1 MGKIRSFL
9 GIFVFLFSVVFA
21 TNSFAAGYTCDTTK
35 QYTACAAGYY
45 LSGTTAGNSC
55 VACPANWT
63 SVDGNTSASNT
74 SCYRDITLSKY
85 NASGTLT
92 TNNGTFTGTTNAT
105 IRCYYNTTCTFP
117 SASGLTRAGYK
128 MYGGWSTTTSSS
140 SSTTTDFKITST
152 ASSVTYYPAMRY
164 IHTVTLDN
172 QGAATAGSTTVY
184 MIPSLGNMYLDSTA
198 NKTMSSSS
206 NPITVP
212 TKTGYTFGGYY
223 GYYTE
228 GDDSTAVQI
237 ISSNGYFVDDADISD
252 WYDNAEDNSTMYAQ
266 WEANEYTI
274 TIDKV
279 TASGSLTVAGVTA
292 TGTDDVKITCK
303 YGDEIELPDWD
314 GSTNALTRAYSI
326 FTGWSDGSTIT
337 CDGDKTITPVWQ
349 TGQCVAGTGV
359 ASALVGINNN
369 ILTCAVTCTNGYVHP
384 EGESG
389 TYTADAGVYSLE
401 TACIADTYTFR
412 FIANGGS
419 GGQSDDV
426 TATFGQAL
434 PEINTTA
441 PTRDGYT
448 FMGWYTLSDYTN
460 DLAEKYYNA
469 NGSAALETV
478 PYLPGKSQNLYAGW
492 KENTYNVT
500 YDCGSGT
507 GDAPTS
513 DTATYNSSYTPKTN
527 TCTAPSG
534 YEFGGWTVSRT
545 SVTKT
550 AGTPFTWTYT
560 EDKTFTAKWDIITYS
575 ISYTLNG
582 GTNYTG
588 APTSY
593 NVTTATITLGTPTR
607 ANSTFLGWYTES
619 SFTNK
624 ITQIAKGSTGNKSLY
639 AKWKCNDGWTANDAG
654 TACTANTITLKWAN
668 GGRGTA
674 PTTPASCTYGG
685 TFTTPDAMTAD
696 GYTFGGWTVNGKTFK
711 ANTSVTCNSENL
723 GVYSGTATIT
733 GTWSA
738 NKFTVTFNANGA
750 SGTANPTSVE
760 CTYGQA
766 CTAAAQGTMLKTNH
780 VFGGW
785 NTKSDGTGTNYA
797 AGGSIKNISTGA
809 AVTLYAKWT
818 GCTAATKGTGVASA
832 TLSGVTNNVCQY
844 VHACSTGY
852 YNANHN
858 KTTTSSSIT
867 CSKCSDL
874 PENAAWD
881 GAATTD
887 SCAWKC
893 NACVKGT
900 NAASCNLTEDQT
912 ARTCTYTGTCNEGK
926 YNPVASGTTISCSTC
941 PTNSTAD
948 AGNTATSCTCE
959 TGHSVGGTTNGA
971 TTTSGT
977 TACSPITYP
986 ISYELDGGTN
996 YTGAPA
1002 TYTYGT
1008 GATIAGIPT
1017 KSGHVFAGWCTDSAK
1032 NSCAYSQ
1039 TIATTATGTKT
1050 FYAKWTA
1057 ASCSATNGTAEL
1069 SEVSGNKVVC
1079 SITCNKGF
1087 SKNGDADTTESFD
1100 VTGTVNT
1107 ASVSATCSERTYTV
1121 AYDCGDGTGTAP
1133 TSNTAT
1139 YNSNYTPK
1147 TNTCTRSGYNFAG
1160 WAVSGTTD
1168 TKQAG
1173 TAFKW
1178 TYTADKTF
1186 TAKWTSESEKQINY
1200 VTDGGTINGD
1210 YTAACNVETATF
1222 TLPTKTN
1229 VTKPG
1234 YNFLGWYTAATG
1246 GTQVTSVVK
1255 GTCTSTLTFYAQ
1267 WDPCNEVTAGLCN
1280 CTSTQYPLNGTCT
1293 NCTYSCSNV
1302 TGFTL
1307 GTYDV
1312 CASQN
1317 DTQCYRACTTDDI
1330 ENSAKVEG
1338 TVTKGGV
1345 YGCKVSTCA
1354 TNYFP
1359 YNDRS
1364 ECRSC
1369 PENAEECKTEPD
1381 AWECDEGYSKT
1392 DDGLG
1397 CKANTYTVT
1406 LNANGGADGTTS
1418 VTATY
1423 NSLLPAI
1430 TVPKLTNYNFLGY
1443 YDTADETGGN
1453 EYYDAA
1459 GKPVKVWDTA
1469 GTGTLYARWS
1479 LGIFTCT
1486 AGQDADGNKCEAGSY
1501 CPGGNVSA
1509 GTEYS
1514 TTSGCERTCPSDIL
1528 LNGTVSSDDGS
1539 TSISQCFTTRSNTA
1553 TPNGTGK
1560 GDQVCY
1566 HGVNAAETDNY
1577 AGACNITINWCNA
1590 GMYRLSNDDTECI
1603 STQPGEYSPTGDTA
1617 VYYCSDLDGAD
1628 ATVTSAAG
1636 SDEAEDCYNTCSNTS
1651 ITNGTRVPTATS
1663 VYYNG
1668 TKIPACTYTTKCN
1681 EPGYEADGETCVPM
1695 VYEITL
1701 DHDGGTSSTNTIWL
1715 KYNTGWYSNYDATT
1729 KITSVPLP
1737 TKAGGETCSGYL
1749 SSDGDVVVDE
1759 SGNLTTNYKVLDA
1772 NATITANW
1780 EPNPSITCAAGT
1792 YYKGTGTTCT
1802 DCPAGSYCEGVTTV
1816 QEIGPEKGRAE
1827 CADLN
1832 GTYTAAT
1839 DASGTKLTVSISSD
1853 EKSTSASDCYATNV
1867 EYSTTTATG
1876 SQTCYY
1882 DSGTYGDRC
1891 VNKTVFTCIAGY
1903 YRAKTT
1909 DTDCSVVGK
1918 GYYSSST
1925 DSLSRS
1931 MCPGFGTDKQVT
1943 TDSDKSTDITA
1954 CKRGNTAVEISH
1966 GWMRARCTHGSDV
1979 PSDLTDVSG
1988 YKDNCQLGVVVT
2000 CDGGYYDDGSYAG
2013 TGATPYCVEVGV
2025 NNYSPDQET
2034 CSGSAEIPLAEN
2046 PGCSTKI
2053 SACPAGSTTNGLTTA
2068 SSSSQCDGACPK
2080 DMVCEEGK
2088 EAQSCSD
2095 LTGGEYPNS
2104 DVGTTDVSGCYK
2116 PCETACV
2123 EPSSCPE
2130 NFSKCVYDT
2139 NEVFTG
2145 IQYYGSNEC
2154 TVANNSCPVDLAN
2167 TTTMCAVKY
2176 YMKED
2181 TGTCELCSSLLDGT
2195 YNRSQ
2200 VGTLANGPYACFAS
2214 CAPTCN
2220 HAADYVLDD
2229 NGQVMQGTINH
2240 CPEHATC
2247 TEATDNAPTLG
2258 YKWYPQ
2264 TVCTPTAFCSF
2275 TFVCDPGYVENT
2287 TDAIEYGYKKTL
2299 YGAPMTASDVATCT
2313 PGTYKVT
2320 LDDNGGNGGDGAA
2333 YQKYTV
2339 DWYGDKD
2346 ASGAISTVT
2355 IPTRTGYTFKGYFDA
2370 QSGGH
2375 PIIGTDGKLP
2385 VNTTFTADS
2394 TLYAQ
2399 WSVKVYDIAYNLN
2412 GGTNSAANPATYTI
2426 EDTPLTLENPSKIGY
2441 IFDGWTG
2448 DKVSGDKIA
2457 EGTTGNVTVTAN
2469 WTETTFTVH
2478 FDPTDAAG
2486 VSVPDVTCTYDM
2498 QCNAADAIIMDY
2510 KTFSVWN
2517 TQADGSG
2524 QSIAAGGNITNLV
2537 SDGGEITL
2545 YAIWDQNMVACEAG
2559 YYFNN
2564 GTRTECKLGQYCPGT
2579 GKINEGSTG
2588 CIETCP
2594 AGGATI
2600 KSGATAI
2607 TQCRKITVEGDI
2619 KFEYGTALWDC
2630 AYTSGTGDSAV
2641 YRTDC
2646 KAIALSCDAG
2656 YYYTGNGAI
2665 ACTPV
2670 PDGYYSPAPEK
2681 ADGAEY
2687 PETMKSHACPGETGA
2702 DDGIGSVQPRAA
2714 MTNCY
2719 SACALT
2725 TSDITN
2731 SKTVTADEERMFSTT
2746 GGDYPACSYTITCN
2760 PGYTPQNGTD
2770 PKCIAN
2776 KYTIVLDKNQGTGN
2790 VVDSVTCEF
2799 NSGKCDLPATSAL
2812 TRAGYV
2818 PAGKWCTNA
2827 DGTGTCYTAGAS
2839 TDKNISDTGENT
2851 KLYAAWDADVFKI
2864 TLVASDATSN
2874 ATQDPVYLKYT
2885 IGWYS
2890 DEAAKTPITSIET
2903 ANLPSK
2909 PGYNFAGYK
2918 IGDVTIVDA
2927 SGKLQTTAAVLTVT
2941 TKDTSANVV
2950 WAQGNTDCEAGYYYP
2965 GTGGSCVVCEAN
2977 HYCPGGSFPTD
2988 AGLAGHELCPD
2999 DGISAGGES
3008 ATNVGVCYK
3017 QGLDYTSATG
3027 KASGTQT
3034 CNYNDTDKKYN
3045 KSCRDISVK
3054 SCVAGYYYVSG
3065 TDCTEV
3071 GEDHYSGEGS
3081 LTREVCPENGTTGS
3095 LTTAAE
3101 VGECYKTVDYVA
3113 TYGTGTQVCNYTSQN
3128 DDGSAKYATNCRDK
3142 YITACQ
3148 GGYYRENAD
3157 AIDCVKVGY
3166 DAYSEEGS
3174 LNKTPCPDGGDTDS
3188 ETSAT
3193 STMCYKSE
3201 NPFTSEHGSGVRYCR
3216 YTPETGDYTVC
3227 GDRMFQNCSAGY
3239 YWAAYGDADCVP
3251 VDYGFFGPVADAGNE
3266 GYLTARQEC
3275 ATYNGQRGQTEGPT
3289 SADASACF
3297 MSDIPCEAGSGTGT
3311 KVCGYDTSAENYTA
3325 DCTTCAVDSC
3335 ANGYYLSNNQCIL
3348 CPEGSIC
3355 DENTGKDTDGDG
3367 IPDSQPKVCADLFN
3381 GRYPNSDKGAT
3392 STDQCWGA
3400 CDASGNVETM
3410 SGRDYAGENIAD
3422 TCEIASCKPQYYLS
3436 SDATEC
3442 ILCPEGMICEP
3453 GSGEDLDGDGKPD
3466 NGPKSCK
3473 DLTNGTHPFA
3483 EPGSTKI
3490 EQCYI
3495 TCEDYEIEYGMAIR
3509 DSDKAYYDNV
3519 CTYKG
3524 VSDTGNPC
3532 EIRTVNGVETC
3543 VETSCKPEYELING
3557 RCQECDRENA
3567 TAYKPNGNCLVAKCH
3582 TGYHPDG
3589 DQCADNVQTCSAP
3602 NAIAATRTWDTKI
3615 GAYGICVITECAD
3628 GYHIASN
3635 ACVPDVQECDVEH
3648 GSGVQEWDSRRG
3660 AWGDCIATSC
3670 DAGYTNDKYE
3680 TDEPG
3685 KQCGR
3690 CRNAYSIL
3698 GEVAVSSYVRGC
3710 EIAACLYQGELYN
3723 LENNECVPICP
3734 IKEYTD
3740 PEGTG
3745 TMKWNPN
3752 TKKCERKCN
3761 EGYIPW

>member
-21 TNSFAAGYTCDTTK
+21 TNSFAAGYTCDATK
-35 QYTACAAGYY
+35 QYTSCSIGYY
-45 LSGTTAGNSC
+45 MTA
-55 VACPANWT
+55 
-63 SVDGNTSASNT
+63 
-74 SCYRDITLSKY
+74 
-85 NASGTLT
+85 
-92 TNNGTFTGTTNAT
+92 
-105 IRCYYNTTCTFP
+105 
-117 SASGLTRAGYK
+117 
-128 MYGGWSTTTSSS
+128 SS
-140 SSTTTDFKITST
+140 SSTVYDATGDTGNYCATCPST
-152 ASSVTYYPAMRY
+152 ATYCPGGTMAPIYK
-164 IHTVTLDN
+164 VTLN
-172 QGAATAGSTTVY
+172 PYGGTAGSLSAIYRSVSNGWFYDTTTTTAGTALT
-184 MIPSLGNMYLDSTA
+184 SLTTA
-198 NKTMSSSS
+198 QL
-206 NPITVP
+206 P
-212 TKTGYTFGGYY
+212 TRTGYTFKGFYTSISGGTQVISATGVIAS
-223 GYYTE
+223 GYNTE
-228 GDDSTAVQI
+228 ASTA
-237 ISSNGYFVDDADISD
+237 
-252 WYDNAEDNSTMYAQ
+252 TLYAQ

-279 TASGSLTVAGVTA
+279 AASGSLTVAGVTA

-314 GSTNALTRAYSI
+314 GSTNALTFSISSI
-326 FTGWSDGSTIT
+326 FTGWSEGSTIT
-337 CDGDKTITPVWQ
+337 CDKDKTITPVWQ
-349 TGQCVAGTGV
+349 AGQCVAGTGV
-359 ASALVGINNN
+359 ATSLPGVTDNK
-369 ILTCAVTCTNGYVHP
+369 LTCTVSCKNGYVHP
-384 EGESG
+384 EGESV

-412 FIANGGS
+412 FIVNGGS
-419 GGQSDDV
+419 GGQSADV

-434 PEINTTA
+434 PEISTTA
-441 PTRDGYT
+441 PTRNGYT

-460 DLAEKYYNA
+460 ASATKYYNA
-469 NGSAALETV
+469 DGSAALETV
-478 PYLPGKSQNLYAGW
+478 PFLIGGQNLYAGW

-507 GDAPTS
+507 GTAPTS
-513 DTATYNSSYTPKTN
+513 DTATYYSNYTPKAN
-527 TCTAPSG
+527 TCTEPDG
-534 YEFGGWTVSRT
+534 YKFGGWTVSET

-550 AGTPFTWTYT
+550 AGTPFIWTYT

-607 ANSTFLGWYTES
+607 ENSTFLGWYTES

-624 ITQIAKGSTGNKSLY
+624 ITQIAKGSTGDKTLY
-639 AKWKCNDGWTANDAG
+639 AKWECNDGWTADEDG
-654 TACTANTITLKWAN
+654 TACTANTITLNWAN

-674 PTTPASCTYGG
+674 PTTPASCTYGD
-685 TFTTPDAMTAD
+685 TFTTPAAMTAD
-696 GYTFGGWTVNGKTFK
+696 GYTFDSWTVNGKTF
-711 ANTSVTCNSENL
+711 AENTSVTCNSENL

-738 NKFTVTFNANGA
+738 NKFTVTFNVNGA
-750 SGTANPTSVE
+750 EDGTADPTSVE
-760 CTYGQA
+760 CTYGQT
-766 CTAAAQGTMLKTNH
+766 CTAAVQGEMSKTNH

-809 AVTLYAKWT
+809 DVTLYAKWT

-844 VHACSTGY
+844 VHVCSTGY

-867 CSKCSDL
+867 CSECSDL
-874 PENAAWD
+874 PANAAWT

-887 SCAWKC
+887 SCAWEC

-926 YNPVASGTTISCSTC
+926 YNPVASGATISCSTC
-941 PTNSTAD
+941 PTGSGAS
-948 AGNTATSCTCE
+948 AGNTATSCACN

-977 TACSPITYP
+977 TPCSPIAYP

-1032 NSCAYSQ
+1032 SSCAYSQ

-1079 SITCNKGF
+1079 SITCNNGF
-1087 SKNGDADTTESFD
+1087 SKNGGADTTQSFD

-1139 YNSNYTPK
+1139 YNSNYTPAE
-1147 TNTCTRSGYNFAG
+1147 NTCTRSGYNFAG
-1160 WAVSGTTD
+1160 WAVSGTSD
-1168 TKQAG
+1168 TKTAG

-1186 TAKWTSESEKQINY
+1186 TAKWTSGSEMQINY
-1200 VTDGGTINGD
+1200 VTDGGTINGS

-1222 TLPTKTN
+1222 TLPTN
-1229 VTKPG
+1229 VTKAG
-1234 YNFLGWYTAATG
+1234 YTFKGWYTAATG

-1267 WDPCNEVTAGLCN
+1267 WTTCNEVTAGACN

-1307 GTYDV
+1307 GTYNV
-1312 CASQN
+1312 CNSESN
-1317 DTQCYRACTTDDI
+1317 TICYRNCTTNDVA
-1330 ENSAKVEG
+1330 NSTSVSG
-1338 TVTKGGV
+1338 TVTKGGTV
-1345 YGCKVSTCA
+1345 SCKATACADKYYISGDGCQ
-1354 TNYFP
+1354 
-1359 YNDRS
+1359 
-1364 ECRSC
+1364 SC
-1369 PENAEECKTEPD
+1369 PENATCGGEAEWD
-1381 AWECDEGYSKT
+1381 CDEGYKKT

-1397 CKANTYTVT
+1397 CEPRTYTVT

-1430 TVPKLTNYNFLGY
+1430 TVPNRTNYNFSGY

-1486 AGQDADGNKCEAGSY
+1486 AGQDADGNKCAAGSY
-1501 CPGGNVSA
+1501 CPGGDVSA

-1528 LNGTVSSDDGS
+1528 LNGTVSSADGS

-1560 GDQVCY
+1560 GDQRCEY
-1566 HGVNAAETDNY
+1566 GVNAAETDNY
-1577 AGACNITINWCNA
+1577 AGACKVTINWCNA
-1590 GMYRLSNDDTECI
+1590 GMYRLSNDDTECTP
-1603 STQPGEYSPTGDTA
+1603 TQPGEYSPTGDTA
-1617 VYYCSDLDGAD
+1617 VYYCSDLAGAD
-1628 ATVTSAAG
+1628 GTVTSAAN
-1636 SDEAEDCYNTCSNTS
+1636 SDEAEDCYNTCSAIS
-1651 ITNGTRVPTATS
+1651 IDNGVRNPVNATES
-1663 VYYNG
+1663 YNG
-1668 TKIPACTYTTKCN
+1668 TKIPACTYTTKCD

-1715 KYNTGWYSNYDATT
+1715 KYNTGWYSNSDATT
-1729 KITSVPLP
+1729 KITSVTLP
-1737 TKAGGETCSGYL
+1737 TKEGGNTCSGYL

-1759 SGNLTTNYKVLDA
+1759 YGNLTTNYKVLDD

-1780 EPNPSITCAAGT
+1780 EKNASITCAAGT

-1802 DCPAGSYCEGVTTV
+1802 DCPAGSYCEGVATV

-1839 DASGTKLTVSISSD
+1839 DASGAKLTVSISSD
-1853 EKSTSASDCYATNV
+1853 EKSTSPTACFATNV
-1867 EYSTTTATG
+1867 AYSTTTATG

-1882 DSGTYGDRC
+1882 NSGTYGDGC
-1891 VNKTVFTCIAGY
+1891 VNKTVFTCIDGY
-1903 YRAKTT
+1903 YLAKTT

-1918 GYYSSST
+1918 GYYSPKP
-1925 DSLSRS
+1925 SLSRS
-1931 MCPGFGTDKQVT
+1931 MCPGFGTDSQVT
-1943 TDSDKSTDITA
+1943 TDTETSSSITA

-1966 GWMRARCTHGSDV
+1966 GWMRARCTHGSDA

-2013 TGATPYCVEVGV
+2013 TDVTPYCVEVGV

-2053 SACPAGSTTNGLTTA
+2053 SACPAGSTTNGITTA
-2068 SSSSQCDGACPK
+2068 SSSSQCDGACPEG
-2080 DMVCEEGK
+2080 MVCEEGK
-2088 EAQSCSD
+2088 EAVSCSD

-2104 DVGTTDVSGCYK
+2104 DVGTTDVSGCYYESTMMCSA
-2116 PCETACV
+2116 PEHHYSYALEMWATDCGDPTAYSRCIYDTSKSVACKWYYGDSECTPDVEEDELRSGQWTCPILLKDKHQVYCKSGYFRDEDLCV
-2123 EPSSCPE
+2123 SCSTVGDGKYPSSTGGIWGAVAYDDYVGCVSDYGGAEFVCDNTCPE
-2130 NFSKCVYDT
+2130 NADICQLQSTTIPGVSAYRGEGVESVIVPYSSYSCKMNVVCEGGYT
-2139 NEVFTG
+2139 A
-2145 IQYYGSNEC
+2145 QYNAEWESINCGLLGCSQYTSGSYSDE
-2154 TVANNSCPVDLAN
+2154 
-2167 TTTMCAVKY
+2167 Y
-2176 YMKED
+2176 EY
-2181 TGTCELCSSLLDGT
+2181 
-2195 YNRSQ
+2195 
-2200 VGTLANGPYACFAS
+2200 
-2214 CAPTCN
+2214 
-2220 HAADYVLDD
+2220 
-2229 NGQVMQGTINH
+2229 I
-2240 CPEHATC
+2240 
-2247 TEATDNAPTLG
+2247 
-2258 YKWYPQ
+2258 
-2264 TVCTPTAFCSF
+2264 VCTPNTYTVEYHDNYMGGDVTMESQEF
-2275 TFVCDPGYVENT
+2275 TFGVSQQLRQNLFE
-2287 TDAIEYGYKKTL
+2287 
-2299 YGAPMTASDVATCT
+2299 
-2313 PGTYKVT
+2313 
-2320 LDDNGGNGGDGAA
+2320 
-2333 YQKYTV
+2333 
-2339 DWYGDKD
+2339 
-2346 ASGAISTVT
+2346 
-2355 IPTRTGYTFKGYFDA
+2355 RHGYTFKGWNTKEDGTGTSYSNQQSVSELTTDA
-2370 QSGGH
+2370 NGVV
-2375 PIIGTDGKLP
+2375 DL
-2385 VNTTFTADS
+2385 F
-2394 TLYAQ
+2394 AQ
-2399 WSVKVYDIAYNLN
+2399 WQPVAYNITYNLN

-2426 EDTPLTLENPSKIGY
+2426 EDTPLTLENPSKKGY
-2441 IFDGWTG
+2441 IFVGWTG
-2448 DKVSGDKIA
+2448 DKVSGGQIA
-2457 EGTTGNVTVTAN
+2457 EGTTGNITVTAN
-2469 WTETTFTVH
+2469 WEATTFTVH
-2478 FDPTDAAG
+2478 FDPTDATG

-2498 QCNAADAIIMDY
+2498 QCTAADAIIMDY

-2559 YYFNN
+2559 YYFDN

-2600 KSGATAI
+2600 ISGATAI

-2670 PDGYYSPAPEK
+2670 PDGYYSPAPEN

-2746 GGDYPACSYTITCN
+2746 DGDYPACSYTITCN

-2839 TDKNISDTGENT
+2839 TDKNISATGENT

-2864 TLVASDATSN
+2864 TLVASDVTSN

-2965 GTGGSCVVCEAN
+2965 GTGGSCVVCEAD

-2988 AGLAGHELCPD
+2988 AGLAGHEVCPD

-3071 GEDHYSGEGS
+3071 GENHYSGEGS

-3201 NPFTSEHGSGVRYCR
+3201 NPFTSDHGSGVRYCR

-3275 ATYNGQRGQTEGPT
+3275 ATYNGQPGQTETPT

-3311 KVCGYDTSAENYTA
+3311 KVCEYDTSAENYTA
-3325 DCTTCAVDSC
+3325 DCTICAVDSC
-3335 ANGYYLSNNQCIL
+3335 ANGYYLSNNQCIQ

-3367 IPDSQPKVCADLFN
+3367 IPDSQPKVCADLFD

-3442 ILCPEGMICEP
+3442 VLCPEGMICEP

-3490 EQCYI
+3490 EHCYI

-3509 DSDKAYYDNV
+3509 DSDKAYYDNI

-3615 GAYGICVITECAD
+3615 GTYGICVITECAD

-3660 AWGDCIATSC
+3660 TWGDCIATSC

>member
-21 TNSFAAGYTCDTTK
+21 TNSFADGYVCDDLKTYTSCNVTYFMDGTTCTKCGKYSSTGENNTSTSCTCNDGYTTNGAPAGSSNTTTT
-35 QYTACAAGYY
+35 TADCLAIQTTITLNGNGA
-45 LSGTTAGNSC
+45 TTAGTG
-55 VACPANWT
+55 AIYGRYGT
-63 SVDGNTSASNT
+63 SVLFLDSARSQAMTSGSGNAITAPSRAHKVTYNANGGTVTTSSATATFTFNGYYSANSNGNGTGTQYIGTSGYPTSAGYSAGAALKANAT
-74 SCYRDITLSKY
+74 WYAQWTGGIITVPTPTKAGCKFNGWY
-85 NASGTLT
+85 NASSGGTKIAEAGDTYKPTSDTTLYAQWTCLDIDVGDKTLT
-92 TNNGTFTGTTNAT
+92 YNGTTTTNGTAQSCANVTVSSPSGAT
-105 IRCYYNTTCTFP
+105 VTY
-117 SASGLTRAGYK
+117 
-128 MYGGWSTTTSSS
+128 STTSGG
-140 SSTTTDFKITST
+140 
-152 ASSVTYYPAMRY
+152 TYS
-164 IHTVTLDN
+164 
-172 QGAATAGSTTVY
+172 ATAPTLTNVGSTTVY
-184 MIPSLGNMYLDSTA
+184 YKVALTDYTPATGSYTCTMNAKAMTVSASNKSKVYDGSALTCSVSVSVPNSGATIKYGTTSDTYDLTSAPTQTNVGSQTVYYQVTGDNFTTKTGSFNCSVTQA
-198 NKTMSSSS
+198 N
-206 NPITVP
+206 NPIT
-212 TKTGYTFGGYY
+212 
-223 GYYTE
+223 
-228 GDDSTAVQI
+228 
-237 ISSNGYFVDDADISD
+237 
-252 WYDNAEDNSTMYAQ
+252 
-266 WEANEYTI
+266 
-274 TIDKV
+274 IDGKV
-279 TASGSLTVAGVTA
+279 SA
-292 TGTDDVKITCK
+292 TGTVTFPS
-303 YGDEIELPDWD
+303 GATATV
-314 GSTNALTRAYSI
+314 SNA
-326 FTGWSDGSTIT
+326 
-337 CDGDKTITPVWQ
+337 
-349 TGQCVAGTGV
+349 
-359 ASALVGINNN
+359 
-369 ILTCAVTCTNGYVHP
+369 
-384 EGESG
+384 
-389 TYTADAGVYSLE
+389 
-401 TACIADTYTFR
+401 
-412 FIANGGS
+412 S
-419 GGQSDDV
+419 GG
-426 TATFGQAL
+426 
-434 PEINTTA
+434 
-441 PTRDGYT
+441 
-448 FMGWYTLSDYTN
+448 TLS
-460 DLAEKYYNA
+460 
-469 NGSAALETV
+469 
-478 PYLPGKSQNLYAGW
+478 
-492 KENTYNVT
+492 VT
-500 YDCGSGT
+500 
-507 GDAPTS
+507 TS
-513 DTATYNSSYTPKTN
+513 DSSIATA
-527 TCTAPSG
+527 
-534 YEFGGWTVSRT
+534 
-545 SVTKT
+545 SV
-550 AGTPFTWTYT
+550 G
-560 EDKTFTAKWDIITYS
+560 S
-575 ISYTLNG
+575 
-582 GTNYTG
+582 
-588 APTSY
+588 
-593 NVTTATITLGTPTR
+593 TTATSTTL
-607 ANSTFLGWYTES
+607 
-619 SFTNK
+619 
-624 ITQIAKGSTGNKSLY
+624 
-639 AKWKCNDGWTANDAG
+639 
-654 TACTANTITLKWAN
+654 TITA
-668 GGRGTA
+668 
-674 PTTPASCTYGG
+674 
-685 TFTTPDAMTAD
+685 
-696 GYTFGGWTVNGKTFK
+696 K
-711 ANTSVTCNSENL
+711 AQ
-723 GVYSGTATIT
+723 GTATIT
-733 GTWSA
+733 VTSAATANYKAGSATYAITINPGTITISGGDKSKVYDGSPLTCSIA
-738 NKFTVTFNANGA
+738 VTAPTSGATIKYGTA
-750 SGTANPTSVE
+750 SGTYNLTSAPTITNVADSKTIYYQVTAANYTTKTGSFTCKINKANGSASFKDGSSTVTKGSVTYPSTKSLTAVCSESPTSGITV
-760 CTYGQA
+760 TSGTPSVA
-766 CTAAAQGTMLKTNH
+766 TAAISGTAITLTPVAAGTSTIALSCPETNNYNASSATYVLTVERGTCSISVSPTSGTITCPATTSTFTVSKGSCNGTLSATSNAEDVATVALSGTNGTVTWKSAGSATVTVTAAQSNQYKAATATYSVTNNKGANTLTLSASSGNMAYSTTKTFTVSENTSGGDLSVATSNSDVATASISETTVTITSKAAYGTADITVTSKETDCYNSATATYKVTVNMGTITLDNQSATTAGTTAIYQTYNTNVYLDSARKNAMTTSANGITIPTKTNY
-780 VFGGW
+780 VFGGYYDS
-785 NTKSDGTGTNYA
+785 TSYGTQYIDANGKITSAGLTAGKALKANGTW
-797 AGGSIKNISTGA
+797 
-809 AVTLYAKWT
+809 YAKWT
-818 GCTAATKGTGVASA
+818 T
-832 TLSGVTNNVCQY
+832 
-844 VHACSTGY
+844 
-852 YNANHN
+852 
-858 KTTTSSSIT
+858 
-867 CSKCSDL
+867 
-874 PENAAWD
+874 
-881 GAATTD
+881 
-887 SCAWKC
+887 
-893 NACVKGT
+893 
-900 NAASCNLTEDQT
+900 
-912 ARTCTYTGTCNEGK
+912 
-926 YNPVASGTTISCSTC
+926 
-941 PTNSTAD
+941 
-948 AGNTATSCTCE
+948 
-959 TGHSVGGTTNGA
+959 
-971 TTTSGT
+971 
-977 TACSPITYP
+977 
-986 ISYELDGGTN
+986 
-996 YTGAPA
+996 
-1002 TYTYGT
+1002 
-1008 GATIAGIPT
+1008 
-1017 KSGHVFAGWCTDSAK
+1017 
-1032 NSCAYSQ
+1032 
-1039 TIATTATGTKT
+1039 
-1050 FYAKWTA
+1050 
-1057 ASCSATNGTAEL
+1057 ASCSATNGTATL

-1087 SKNGDADTTESFD
+1087 SKNGGTDTTESFD

-1121 AYDCGDGTGTAP
+1121 AYDCGDGTGTPP

-1139 YNSNYTPK
+1139 YNSYYTPAGGD
-1147 TNTCTRSGYNFAG
+1147 TCTRSGYNFAG

-1200 VTDGGTINGD
+1200 VTDGGTINGS

-1222 TLPTKTN
+1222 TLPTN

-1234 YNFLGWYTAATG
+1234 YTFKGWYTAATG

-1267 WDPCNEVTAGLCN
+1267 WTTCNEVTAGACN

-1317 DTQCYRACTTDDI
+1317 NTQCYRACTTDDI

-1392 DDGLG
+1392 GDGLG

-1406 LNANGGADGTTS
+1406 LNANGGRDGTPS

-1430 TVPKLTNYNFLGY
+1430 TVPKLTNYKFVGY

-1469 GTGTLYARWS
+1469 DTGTLYARWS

-1486 AGQDADGNKCEAGSY
+1486 AGQDADGNKCAAGSY

-1514 TTSGCERTCPSDIL
+1514 TTSGCKRTCP
-1528 LNGTVSSDDGS
+1528 
-1539 TSISQCFTTRSNTA
+1539 TA
-1553 TPNGTGK
+1553 SGK
-1560 GDQVCY
+1560 
-1566 HGVNAAETDNY
+1566 
-1577 AGACNITINWCNA
+1577 
-1590 GMYRLSNDDTECI
+1590 
-1603 STQPGEYSPTGDTA
+1603 
-1617 VYYCSDLDGAD
+1617 
-1628 ATVTSAAG
+1628 TVTSPLGSYEQTDCQAIGNVSIYSSNTSITSATGSGTETCNWNGTAYAG
-1636 SDEAEDCYNTCSNTS
+1636 SCVTVPTSCLDGYWRDADNSPFCNEVGRGYYRAVTEAIRVRNECSALRGAITGVTTTEKTTSKSATQCYNTCSNIA

-1663 VYYNG
+1663 VYYDG
-1668 TKIPACTYTTKCN
+1668 TKIPACTYTTECDK
-1681 EPGYEADGETCVPM
+1681 PGYEADGETCVPM

-1715 KYNTGWYSNYDATT
+1715 KYNTGWYSNEGATT
-1729 KITSVPLP
+1729 KITSVTLP
-1737 TKAGGETCSGYL
+1737 TKTGGVTCSGYL

-1759 SGNLTTNYKVLDA
+1759 SGNLTTNYKIFADK
-1772 NATITANW
+1772 ATITANW
-1780 EPNPSITCAAGT
+1780 GQNASITCAAGT

-1802 DCPAGSYCEGVTTV
+1802 DCPAGSYCEGVETV
-1816 QEIGPEKGRAE
+1816 QGIGPEKGRAE

-1839 DASGTKLTVSISSD
+1839 DASGAKLTVRIDS
-1853 EKSTSASDCYATNV
+1853 ETKSTSAAECFATNV

-1882 DSGTYGDRC
+1882 KSGTYGDRC
-1891 VNKTVFTCIAGY
+1891 VNKTVFTCDAGY
-1903 YRAKTT
+1903 YLAKDT

-1918 GYYSSST
+1918 GYYSGKNDKGKEPCPLNSDTNTRGTTIGTTSASEQDCIMDNLWFENDTSGQRRQCFYSST
-1925 DSLSRS
+1925 SKKYDWNCPLS
-1931 MCPGFGTDKQVT
+1931 
-1943 TDSDKSTDITA
+1943 
-1954 CKRGNTAVEISH
+1954 
-1966 GWMRARCTHGSDV
+1966 
-1979 PSDLTDVSG
+1979 
-1988 YKDNCQLGVVVT
+1988 VVVT
-2000 CDGGYYDDGSYAG
+2000 CIGGYWYDASKFDAGS
-2013 TGATPYCVEVGV
+2013 TSEKYCVPVGE
-2025 NNYSPDQET
+2025 NHYSPAQSA
-2034 CSGSAEIPLAEN
+2034 CSGEVAQPTS
-2046 PGCSTKI
+2046 PGCSTKRT
-2053 SACPAGSTTNGLTTA
+2053 ACPAGSTTNGITTA
-2068 SSSSQCDGACPK
+2068 SSSSQCDGACPE

-2088 EAQSCSD
+2088 EAVSCSD
-2095 LTGGEYPNS
+2095 LTGGEYPKS
-2104 DVGTTDVSGCYK
+2104 DVGTTDVSGCYYESTMMCSA
-2116 PCETACV
+2116 PEHHYSYALEMWATDCGDPTAYSRCIYDTSKSVACKWYYGDSECTPDVEEDELRSGQWTCPILLKDKHQVYCKSGYFRDEDLCV
-2123 EPSSCPE
+2123 SCSTVGGGKYPSSTGGIWGAVAYDDYVGCVSDYGGAEFVCDNTCPE
-2130 NFSKCVYDT
+2130 NADICQLQSTTIPGVSAYRGEGVESVIVPYSSYSCKMNVVCEGGYT
-2139 NEVFTG
+2139 A
-2145 IQYYGSNEC
+2145 QYNAEWESINCGLLGCSQYTSGSYSDE
-2154 TVANNSCPVDLAN
+2154 
-2167 TTTMCAVKY
+2167 Y
-2176 YMKED
+2176 EY
-2181 TGTCELCSSLLDGT
+2181 
-2195 YNRSQ
+2195 
-2200 VGTLANGPYACFAS
+2200 
-2214 CAPTCN
+2214 
-2220 HAADYVLDD
+2220 
-2229 NGQVMQGTINH
+2229 I
-2240 CPEHATC
+2240 
-2247 TEATDNAPTLG
+2247 
-2258 YKWYPQ
+2258 
-2264 TVCTPTAFCSF
+2264 VCTPNTYTVEYHDNYMGGNVTMESQEF
-2275 TFVCDPGYVENT
+2275 TFGVSQQLRKNLFE
-2287 TDAIEYGYKKTL
+2287 
-2299 YGAPMTASDVATCT
+2299 
-2313 PGTYKVT
+2313 
-2320 LDDNGGNGGDGAA
+2320 
-2333 YQKYTV
+2333 
-2339 DWYGDKD
+2339 
-2346 ASGAISTVT
+2346 
-2355 IPTRTGYTFKGYFDA
+2355 RHGYTFKGWNTKEDGTGTSYSNQQSVSELTTDA
-2370 QSGGH
+2370 NGVV
-2375 PIIGTDGKLP
+2375 DL
-2385 VNTTFTADS
+2385 F
-2394 TLYAQ
+2394 AQ
-2399 WSVKVYDIAYNLN
+2399 WQPVVYNITYNLN

-2426 EDTPLTLENPSKIGY
+2426 EDTPLTLKNPSKKGY

-2498 QCNAADAIIMDY
+2498 QCKAADAIIMDY

-2564 GTRTECKLGQYCPGT
+2564 GTRTECKLGKYCPGT

-2594 AGGATI
+2594 AGGETI
-2600 KSGATAI
+2600 KSGETAI
-2607 TQCRKITVEGDI
+2607 TQCRKITVNGDI

-2641 YRTDC
+2641 YFEDC
-2646 KAIALSCDAG
+2646 DAIALSCDAG

-2760 PGYTPQNGTD
+2760 PGYTPQDGTD

-2790 VVDSVTCEF
+2790 VVDSVKCEF

-2839 TDKNISDTGENT
+2839 TDKNISAKGENT

-2864 TLVASDATSN
+2864 ALVASDATSN

-2965 GTGGSCVVCEAN
+2965 GTGGSCVVCEAK

-3017 QGLDYTSATG
+3017 QGLDYTSTTK

-3045 KSCRDISVK
+3045 YPCRDISVK

-3081 LTREVCPENGTTGS
+3081 RTREVCPENGTTGS

-3101 VGECYKTVDYVA
+3101 VGQCYKTVDYDA

-3128 DDGSAKYATNCRDK
+3128 DDGSAKWATECRDK

-3157 AIDCVKVGY
+3157 AIDCVIVDKNS
-3166 DAYSEEGS
+3166 YSIDGS
-3174 LNKTPCPDGGDTDS
+3174 VNKIPCPDEG
-3188 ETSAT
+3188 ETEAPGAAT

-3201 NPFTSEHGSGVRYCR
+3201 NPFTSEHGSGVRWCR

-3275 ATYNGQRGQTEGPT
+3275 ATYNGQRGQTEDPT

-3335 ANGYYLSNNQCIL
+3335 ANGYYLSNNQCIQ

>member
-21 TNSFAAGYTCDTTK
+21 TNSFADGYVCDDLKTYTSCNAGYFMDGTTCTKCGTYSSTGENNTATSCKCSDGYTTDAAPAGSSNTTTT
-35 QYTACAAGYY
+35 TAPCMAIQTTITLDGNGA
-45 LSGTTAGNSC
+45 TTAGTPAIYGRYGVSMLFLDSARSQAMTSGNNSLTPPSR
-55 VACPANWT
+55 VHTVTFNANGGTVTTSSTTATYTFKGYYSAKNDGTQYIDTSGYPTSAAYNAAAALTANATWYAQWT
-63 SVDGNTSASNT
+63 SAVVSLPTPSRTGHTFLGWYNQKTGGDKIGVAGIQYTPTS
-74 SCYRDITLSKY
+74 DITL
-85 NASGTLT
+85 
-92 TNNGTFTGTTNAT
+92 
-105 IRCYYNTTCTFP
+105 
-117 SASGLTRAGYK
+117 
-128 MYGGWSTTTSSS
+128 
-140 SSTTTDFKITST
+140 
-152 ASSVTYYPAMRY
+152 
-164 IHTVTLDN
+164 
-172 QGAATAGSTTVY
+172 
-184 MIPSLGNMYLDSTA
+184 
-198 NKTMSSSS
+198 
-206 NPITVP
+206 
-212 TKTGYTFGGYY
+212 
-223 GYYTE
+223 
-228 GDDSTAVQI
+228 
-237 ISSNGYFVDDADISD
+237 
-252 WYDNAEDNSTMYAQ
+252 YAH
-266 WEANEYTI
+266 WEPNEYTI

-292 TGTDDVKITCK
+292 TGTDDVKVTCK

-314 GSTNALTRAYSI
+314 GSTNALTLLHSI
-326 FTGWSDGSTIT
+326 FTGWSEDSPVT
-337 CDGDKTITPVWQ
+337 CDKNKTITPVWQ
-349 TGQCVAGTGV
+349 TGKCVAGTGV

-369 ILTCAVTCTNGYVHP
+369 ILTCAVTCNNGYVHP

-412 FIANGGS
+412 FTVNGGS

-434 PEINTTA
+434 PEISTTA
-441 PTRDGYT
+441 PTRAGHT

-478 PYLPGKSQNLYAGW
+478 PYLVSGSQHLYAGW
-492 KENTYNVT
+492 KENTYDVT

-513 DTATYNSSYTPKTN
+513 DTATYNSNYTPKAN

-534 YEFGGWTVSRT
+534 YSFGGWTVSGT

-550 AGTPFTWTYT
+550 AGTAFKWTYT
-560 EDKTFTAKWDIITYS
+560 EDKTFTAKWDVITYS

-588 APTSY
+588 APASY

-624 ITQIAKGSTGNKSLY
+624 ITQIAKGSIGDKTLY
-639 AKWKCNDGWTANDAG
+639 AKWKCNDGWTANAAG

-685 TFTTPDAMTAD
+685 TFTTPAAMTAD
-696 GYTFGGWTVNGKTFK
+696 GYTFGSWTVNGKTFA

-723 GVYSGTATIT
+723 GVTSGTATIT

-738 NKFTVTFNANGA
+738 NKFKVTFNVNGA
-750 SGTANPTSVE
+750 DSGTANPTSVE

-785 NTKSDGTGTNYA
+785 YTKSDGTGTNYA

-844 VHACSTGY
+844 VHVCSTGY

-867 CSKCSDL
+867 CSECRDL
-874 PENAAWD
+874 PANAAWT

-900 NAASCNLTEDQT
+900 NAASCNLDENQA
-912 ARTCTYTGTCNEGK
+912 ARTCTYTGTCNINT
-926 YNPVASGTTISCSTC
+926 YNPVASGATISCSTC

-948 AGNTATSCTCE
+948 AGNTATSCTCK

-977 TACSPITYP
+977 TACLPITYP

-1050 FYAKWTA
+1050 FYAKWTT
-1057 ASCSATNGTAEL
+1057 ASCSATNGTAKL

-1079 SITCNKGF
+1079 SITCNNGF
-1087 SKNGDADTTESFD
+1087 SKDGGADTTQSFD

-1200 VTDGGTINGD
+1200 VTDGGTINGS
-1210 YTAACNVETATF
+1210 YTAACNVETSTF
-1222 TLPTKTN
+1222 TLPTN

-1234 YNFLGWYTAATG
+1234 YTFKGWYTAATG

-1267 WDPCNEVTAGLCN
+1267 WTTCNEVTAGACN

-1307 GTYDV
+1307 GTYNV

-1317 DTQCYRACTTDDI
+1317 DTICYRNCTTNDVL
-1330 ENSAKVEG
+1330 NSTSVSG
-1338 TVTKGGV
+1338 TVTKGGTV
-1345 YGCKVSTCA
+1345 SCKATACADDYYISGDGCQ
-1354 TNYFP
+1354 
-1359 YNDRS
+1359 
-1364 ECRSC
+1364 SC
-1369 PENAEECKTEPD
+1369 PENATCGGEAE
-1381 AWECDEGYSKT
+1381 WSCDKGYKKT
-1392 DDGLG
+1392 DNGLG
-1397 CKANTYTVT
+1397 CEPETYTVT
-1406 LNANGGADGTTS
+1406 LNANGGTGGTTS

-1430 TVPKLTNYNFLGY
+1430 TVPNRTNYNFLGY
-1443 YDTADETGGN
+1443 YDTAAETGGN
-1453 EYYDAA
+1453 QYYDAA
-1459 GKPVKVWDTA
+1459 GKPVKTWTTA

-1486 AGQDADGNKCEAGSY
+1486 AGQDADGNKCAAGSY

-1528 LNGTVSSDDGS
+1528 RNGTVSSADGS

-1560 GDQVCY
+1560 GDQRCEY
-1566 HGVNAAETDNY
+1566 GINAAQTDNY
-1577 AGACNITINWCNA
+1577 AGACKVTINWCNA

-1617 VYYCSDLDGAD
+1617 VYYCSDLAGAD
-1628 ATVTSAAG
+1628 GTVTSVAG
-1636 SDEAEDCYNTCSNTS
+1636 SDEAEDCYNTCSAIS
-1651 ITNGTRVPTATS
+1651 IDNGVRNPVNATES
-1663 VYYNG
+1663 YNG
-1668 TKIPACTYTTKCN
+1668 TKIPACTYTTKCD

-1715 KYNTGWYSNYDATT
+1715 KYNTGWYSNSGATT
-1729 KITSVPLP
+1729 KITSVTLP
-1737 TKAGGETCSGYL
+1737 TKAGGYTCSGYL

-1780 EPNPSITCAAGT
+1780 GQNASITCAAGT

-1802 DCPAGSYCEGVTTV
+1802 DCPAGSYCEGITTV
-1816 QEIGPEKGRAE
+1816 QDIGSERGRAT
-1827 CADLN
+1827 CSALN

-1839 DASGTKLTVSISSD
+1839 DASGAKLTVSISSA
-1853 EKSTSASDCYATNV
+1853 EKSTSASACYATNV
-1867 EYSTTTATG
+1867 AYSTTTATG

-1882 DSGTYGDRC
+1882 NSGTYNAKC
-1891 VNKTVFTCIAGY
+1891 VNKTVFTCIDGY
-1903 YRAKTT
+1903 YLAKTT

-1918 GYYSSST
+1918 GYYSPKP
-1925 DSLSRS
+1925 SLSRS
-1931 MCPGFGTDKQVT
+1931 MCPGFGTDSQVT
-1943 TDSDKSTDITA
+1943 TDSDKSANITA

-1966 GWMRARCTHGSDV
+1966 GWMRARCTHGSDT

-2000 CDGGYYDDGSYAG
+2000 CDGGYYDDGSYTG

-2053 SACPAGSTTNGLTTA
+2053 SACPAGSTTNGITTA
-2068 SSSSQCDGACPK
+2068 SSSSQCDGACPE

-2088 EAQSCSD
+2088 EAISCSD
-2095 LTGGEYPNS
+2095 LTGGEYPKS
-2104 DVGTTDVSGCYK
+2104 DVGTTDASWCYK

-2123 EPSSCPE
+2123 EPDSCPE
-2130 NFSKCVYDT
+2130 NFLGCKYS
-2139 NEVFTG
+2139 TG
-2145 IQYYGSNEC
+2145 EKVSGRWYYGSSSC
-2154 TVANNSCPVDLAN
+2154 TVENASCSVDLNNGETYCNSGYYLSAETQN
-2167 TTTMCAVKY
+2167 CSTT
-2176 YMKED
+2176 
-2181 TGTCELCSSLLDGT
+2181 CSSLEPAGYYRYSISAT
-2195 YNRSQ
+2195 F
-2200 VGTLANGPYACFAS
+2200 ANGPKACYDQ
-2214 CAPTCN
+2214 CTPTCN
-2220 HAADYVLDD
+2220 HAAAYVLDAET
-2229 NGQVMQGTINH
+2229 GEETGTFVNH

-2247 TEATDNAPTLG
+2247 TEGKVPTKG
-2258 YKWYPQ
+2258 YRWYPQ
-2264 TVCTPTAFCSF
+2264 EVCTPTSFCSF
-2275 TFVCDPGYVENT
+2275 TFVCDPGYVANT
-2287 TDAIEYGYKKTL
+2287 EDSVEYGYTKTL
-2299 YGAPMTASDVATCT
+2299 YTAPMTASDVATCT

-2320 LDDNGGNGGDGAA
+2320 LDDNGGNGGNGAA

-2339 DWYGDKD
+2339 GWFNNQA

-2370 QSGGH
+2370 KSGGH

-2385 VNTTFTADS
+2385 ANTTFTADS

-2426 EDTPLTLENPSKIGY
+2426 EDTPLTLENPSKKGY
-2441 IFDGWTG
+2441 IFGGWTG
-2448 DKVSGDKIA
+2448 DKVSGDQIA

-2498 QCNAADAIIMDY
+2498 QCKAADAIIMDY

-2646 KAIALSCDAG
+2646 NAIALSCDAG

-2746 GGDYPACSYTITCN
+2746 SGDYPACSYTITCN

-2818 PAGKWCTNA
+2818 AAGKWCTNA

-2839 TDKNISDTGENT
+2839 TDKNISATGENT
-2851 KLYAAWDADVFKI
+2851 KLYAAWDADVLKI

-2890 DEAAKTPITSIET
+2890 DEAAKTPISSIET

-2965 GTGGSCVVCEAN
+2965 GTGGSCVVCEAD

-2988 AGLAGHELCPD
+2988 AGLAGHEVCPD
-2999 DGISAGGES
+2999 DGISEGGES

-3045 KSCRDISVK
+3045 KSCRDRSVK

-3071 GEDHYSGEGS
+3071 GKDHYSGEGS

-3201 NPFTSEHGSGVRYCR
+3201 NPFTSDHGSGVRYCR

-3251 VDYGFFGPVADAGNE
+3251 VDYGFFGPVADVGNE

-3275 ATYNGQRGQTEGPT
+3275 ATYNGQRGQTDNPT

-3335 ANGYYLSNNQCIL
+3335 ANGYYLSNNQCIQ

-3367 IPDSQPKVCADLFN
+3367 IPDAQPKVCADLFN

-3442 ILCPEGMICEP
+3442 VLCPEGMICEP

-3660 AWGDCIATSC
+3660 TWGDCIATSC

-3734 IKEYTD
+3734 INEYTD

-3745 TMKWNPN
+3745 TMKWNPD

>member
-1 MGKIRSFL
+1 
-9 GIFVFLFSVVFA
+9 
-21 TNSFAAGYTCDTTK
+21 
-35 QYTACAAGYY
+35 
-45 LSGTTAGNSC
+45 
-55 VACPANWT
+55 
-63 SVDGNTSASNT
+63 
-74 SCYRDITLSKY
+74 
-85 NASGTLT
+85 
-92 TNNGTFTGTTNAT
+92 
-105 IRCYYNTTCTFP
+105 
-117 SASGLTRAGYK
+117 
-128 MYGGWSTTTSSS
+128 
-140 SSTTTDFKITST
+140 
-152 ASSVTYYPAMRY
+152 
-164 IHTVTLDN
+164 
-172 QGAATAGSTTVY
+172 
-184 MIPSLGNMYLDSTA
+184 
-198 NKTMSSSS
+198 MSQ
-206 NPITVP
+206 
-212 TKTGYTFGGYY
+212 
-223 GYYTE
+223 E
-228 GDDSTAVQI
+228 
-237 ISSNGYFVDDADISD
+237 
-252 WYDNAEDNSTMYAQ
+252 
-266 WEANEYTI
+266 
-274 TIDKV
+274 
-279 TASGSLTVAGVTA
+279 
-292 TGTDDVKITCK
+292 
-303 YGDEIELPDWD
+303 
-314 GSTNALTRAYSI
+314 
-326 FTGWSDGSTIT
+326 
-337 CDGDKTITPVWQ
+337 
-349 TGQCVAGTGV
+349 
-359 ASALVGINNN
+359 
-369 ILTCAVTCTNGYVHP
+369 
-384 EGESG
+384 
-389 TYTADAGVYSLE
+389 
-401 TACIADTYTFR
+401 
-412 FIANGGS
+412 
-419 GGQSDDV
+419 
-426 TATFGQAL
+426 
-434 PEINTTA
+434 
-441 PTRDGYT
+441 
-448 FMGWYTLSDYTN
+448 
-460 DLAEKYYNA
+460 
-469 NGSAALETV
+469 
-478 PYLPGKSQNLYAGW
+478 
-492 KENTYNVT
+492 
-500 YDCGSGT
+500 
-507 GDAPTS
+507 
-513 DTATYNSSYTPKTN
+513 
-527 TCTAPSG
+527 
-534 YEFGGWTVSRT
+534 
-545 SVTKT
+545 
-550 AGTPFTWTYT
+550 
-560 EDKTFTAKWDIITYS
+560 
-575 ISYTLNG
+575 
-582 GTNYTG
+582 
-588 APTSY
+588 
-593 NVTTATITLGTPTR
+593 TLGC
-607 ANSTFLGWYTES
+607 E
-619 SFTNK
+619 
-624 ITQIAKGSTGNKSLY
+624 
-639 AKWKCNDGWTANDAG
+639 
-654 TACTANTITLKWAN
+654 
-668 GGRGTA
+668 
-674 PTTPASCTYGG
+674 
-685 TFTTPDAMTAD
+685 
-696 GYTFGGWTVNGKTFK
+696 
-711 ANTSVTCNSENL
+711 
-723 GVYSGTATIT
+723 
-733 GTWSA
+733 
-738 NKFTVTFNANGA
+738 
-750 SGTANPTSVE
+750 
-760 CTYGQA
+760 
-766 CTAAAQGTMLKTNH
+766 
-780 VFGGW
+780 
-785 NTKSDGTGTNYA
+785 
-797 AGGSIKNISTGA
+797 
-809 AVTLYAKWT
+809 
-818 GCTAATKGTGVASA
+818 
-832 TLSGVTNNVCQY
+832 
-844 VHACSTGY
+844 
-852 YNANHN
+852 
-858 KTTTSSSIT
+858 
-867 CSKCSDL
+867 
-874 PENAAWD
+874 
-881 GAATTD
+881 
-887 SCAWKC
+887 
-893 NACVKGT
+893 
-900 NAASCNLTEDQT
+900 
-912 ARTCTYTGTCNEGK
+912 
-926 YNPVASGTTISCSTC
+926 SCSLLE
-941 PTNSTAD
+941 P
-948 AGNTATSCTCE
+948 
-959 TGHSVGGTTNGA
+959 
-971 TTTSGT
+971 
-977 TACSPITYP
+977 
-986 ISYELDGGTN
+986 
-996 YTGAPA
+996 
-1002 TYTYGT
+1002 
-1008 GATIAGIPT
+1008 
-1017 KSGHVFAGWCTDSAK
+1017 
-1032 NSCAYSQ
+1032 Q
-1039 TIATTATGTKT
+1039 
-1050 FYAKWTA
+1050 
-1057 ASCSATNGTAEL
+1057 
-1069 SEVSGNKVVC
+1069 
-1079 SITCNKGF
+1079 
-1087 SKNGDADTTESFD
+1087 
-1100 VTGTVNT
+1100 
-1107 ASVSATCSERTYTV
+1107 
-1121 AYDCGDGTGTAP
+1121 
-1133 TSNTAT
+1133 
-1139 YNSNYTPK
+1139 
-1147 TNTCTRSGYNFAG
+1147 NF
-1160 WAVSGTTD
+1160 
-1168 TKQAG
+1168 
-1173 TAFKW
+1173 
-1178 TYTADKTF
+1178 
-1186 TAKWTSESEKQINY
+1186 
-1200 VTDGGTINGD
+1200 
-1210 YTAACNVETATF
+1210 
-1222 TLPTKTN
+1222 
-1229 VTKPG
+1229 
-1234 YNFLGWYTAATG
+1234 
-1246 GTQVTSVVK
+1246 
-1255 GTCTSTLTFYAQ
+1255 
-1267 WDPCNEVTAGLCN
+1267 
-1280 CTSTQYPLNGTCT
+1280 
-1293 NCTYSCSNV
+1293 
-1302 TGFTL
+1302 
-1307 GTYDV
+1307 
-1312 CASQN
+1312 
-1317 DTQCYRACTTDDI
+1317 
-1330 ENSAKVEG
+1330 
-1338 TVTKGGV
+1338 
-1345 YGCKVSTCA
+1345 
-1354 TNYFP
+1354 
-1359 YNDRS
+1359 
-1364 ECRSC
+1364 
-1369 PENAEECKTEPD
+1369 
-1381 AWECDEGYSKT
+1381 
-1392 DDGLG
+1392 
-1397 CKANTYTVT
+1397 
-1406 LNANGGADGTTS
+1406 
-1418 VTATY
+1418 
-1423 NSLLPAI
+1423 
-1430 TVPKLTNYNFLGY
+1430 
-1443 YDTADETGGN
+1443 
-1453 EYYDAA
+1453 
-1459 GKPVKVWDTA
+1459 
-1469 GTGTLYARWS
+1469 
-1479 LGIFTCT
+1479 
-1486 AGQDADGNKCEAGSY
+1486 
-1501 CPGGNVSA
+1501 
-1509 GTEYS
+1509 
-1514 TTSGCERTCPSDIL
+1514 
-1528 LNGTVSSDDGS
+1528 
-1539 TSISQCFTTRSNTA
+1539 
-1553 TPNGTGK
+1553 
-1560 GDQVCY
+1560 
-1566 HGVNAAETDNY
+1566 
-1577 AGACNITINWCNA
+1577 
-1590 GMYRLSNDDTECI
+1590 
-1603 STQPGEYSPTGDTA
+1603 
-1617 VYYCSDLDGAD
+1617 
-1628 ATVTSAAG
+1628 
-1636 SDEAEDCYNTCSNTS
+1636 
-1651 ITNGTRVPTATS
+1651 
-1663 VYYNG
+1663 
-1668 TKIPACTYTTKCN
+1668 
-1681 EPGYEADGETCVPM
+1681 
-1695 VYEITL
+1695 
-1701 DHDGGTSSTNTIWL
+1701 
-1715 KYNTGWYSNYDATT
+1715 
-1729 KITSVPLP
+1729 
-1737 TKAGGETCSGYL
+1737 
-1749 SSDGDVVVDE
+1749 
-1759 SGNLTTNYKVLDA
+1759 
-1772 NATITANW
+1772 
-1780 EPNPSITCAAGT
+1780 
-1792 YYKGTGTTCT
+1792 
-1802 DCPAGSYCEGVTTV
+1802 
-1816 QEIGPEKGRAE
+1816 
-1827 CADLN
+1827 
-1832 GTYTAAT
+1832 
-1839 DASGTKLTVSISSD
+1839 
-1853 EKSTSASDCYATNV
+1853 
-1867 EYSTTTATG
+1867 
-1876 SQTCYY
+1876 
-1882 DSGTYGDRC
+1882 
-1891 VNKTVFTCIAGY
+1891 
-1903 YRAKTT
+1903 
-1909 DTDCSVVGK
+1909 
-1918 GYYSSST
+1918 YSSS
-1925 DSLSRS
+1925 
-1931 MCPGFGTDKQVT
+1931 
-1943 TDSDKSTDITA
+1943 A
-1954 CKRGNTAVEISH
+1954 
-1966 GWMRARCTHGSDV
+1966 
-1979 PSDLTDVSG
+1979 
-1988 YKDNCQLGVVVT
+1988 
-2000 CDGGYYDDGSYAG
+2000 
-2013 TGATPYCVEVGV
+2013 
-2025 NNYSPDQET
+2025 
-2034 CSGSAEIPLAEN
+2034 
-2046 PGCSTKI
+2046 
-2053 SACPAGSTTNGLTTA
+2053 
-2068 SSSSQCDGACPK
+2068 
-2080 DMVCEEGK
+2080 
-2088 EAQSCSD
+2088 
-2095 LTGGEYPNS
+2095 
-2104 DVGTTDVSGCYK
+2104 K
-2116 PCETACV
+2116 P
-2123 EPSSCPE
+2123 
-2130 NFSKCVYDT
+2130 
-2139 NEVFTG
+2139 
-2145 IQYYGSNEC
+2145 I
-2154 TVANNSCPVDLAN
+2154 
-2167 TTTMCAVKY
+2167 
-2176 YMKED
+2176 
-2181 TGTCELCSSLLDGT
+2181 LD
-2195 YNRSQ
+2195 
-2200 VGTLANGPYACFAS
+2200 NGPYACNS
-2214 CAPTCN
+2214 MCAPSCN
-2220 HAADYVLDD
+2220 YAAAFVLDE
-2229 NGQVMQGTINH
+2229 NGKITSETKNY
-2240 CPEHATC
+2240 CPDHATC
-2247 TEATDNAPTLG
+2247 TEGTLPTLG
-2258 YKWYPQ
+2258 FAWYPES
-2264 TVCTPTAFCSF
+2264 TCIPSSFCSL
-2275 TFVCDPGYVENT
+2275 TFVCDPGYEANT
-2287 TDAIEYGYKKTL
+2287 TGEVEYGQARSRNS
-2299 YGAPMTASDVATCT
+2299 GAVTSASDVATCT
-2313 PGTYKVT
+2313 PGTYAIT
-2320 LDDNGGNGGDGAA
+2320 LDDNGGTGGSGTA
-2333 YQKYTV
+2333 YQTYTV
-2339 DWYGDKD
+2339 GWY
-2346 ASGAISTVT
+2346 SNEGATTSISKVSV
-2355 IPTRTGYTFKGYFDA
+2355 PTRTGYTFKGYYDA
-2370 QSGGH
+2370 KTGGNKQV
-2375 PIIGTDGKLP
+2375 GTDGMLP
-2385 VNTTFTADS
+2385 TNATFTDDT

-2399 WSVKVYDIAYNLN
+2399 WDVNTYNITYN
-2412 GGTNSAANPATYTI
+2412 MNEGTNNVFNPATYTI
-2426 EDTPLTLENPSKIGY
+2426 EDTPITLVAPTKTGY
-2441 IFDGWTG
+2441 IFEGWTG
-2448 DKVSGDKIA
+2448 DKVSGDEIA

-2469 WTETTFTVH
+2469 WEATTFTVH

-2564 GTRTECKLGQYCPGT
+2564 GTRTECKLGQYCPGE

-2588 CIETCP
+2588 CFETCP

-2607 TQCRKITVEGDI
+2607 TQCRKTTVAGDI

-2641 YRTDC
+2641 YRTYCD
-2646 KAIALSCDAG
+2646 AIALSCDAG

-2670 PDGYYSPAPEK
+2670 PDGYYSPAPEE

-2839 TDKNISDTGENT
+2839 TDQNISANGTDT

-2950 WAQGNTDCEAGYYYP
+2950 WAKGNTDCEAGYYYP

-3017 QGLDYTSATG
+3017 QGLDYTSETG

-3054 SCVAGYYYVSG
+3054 SCVEGYYYVSG

-3113 TYGTGTQVCNYTSQN
+3113 IYGTGTQVCNYTSQN

-3275 ATYNGQRGQTEGPT
+3275 ATYNGQRGQTEDPT

-3325 DCTTCAVDSC
+3325 DCTACAVDSC
-3335 ANGYYLSNNQCIL
+3335 ANGYYLSNNQCIQ

-3660 AWGDCIATSC
+3660 TWGDCIATSC